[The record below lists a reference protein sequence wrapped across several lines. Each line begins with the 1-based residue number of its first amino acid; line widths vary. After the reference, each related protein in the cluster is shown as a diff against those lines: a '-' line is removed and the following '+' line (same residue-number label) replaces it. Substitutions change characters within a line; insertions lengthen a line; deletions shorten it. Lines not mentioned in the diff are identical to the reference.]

1 MGIDAKKALAAG
13 KKYTK
18 DSLLGV
24 GAIQGKPCQIQS
36 ITPIAGGNRVTFLW
50 VDNSGIEHTSI
61 LDVQNGAQG
70 QRGEKGETG
79 AMGPQ
84 GLTGPQGPQGETGL
98 QGPIGPKGNTGDT
111 GPRGLQGIQGI
122 QGEKGDDGYPFLIYK
137 QYDSLSEFD
146 AGDFPEVGLMFMIM
160 DFIPDTGYPIYRYT
174 AEGEPPYSLI
184 THMNTEGIKGEKG
197 NKGDQGEQGIQG
209 PKGDT
214 GDTGNGIDSMRVGT
228 DSQGDSHLYVTYTD
242 DPEVEVDLGIIAANV
257 PIATNH
263 SLGKVKGGNGTY
275 IEENGEITVVNRLM
289 QGYVTAPDS
298 YIPFADANKIVLN
311 EEDSGTYKKG
321 GIYQLLRTSV
331 TPEGTENPSE
341 EGWYEW
347 DSVHREYILT
357 EDTTVDSGK
366 YYFSFEWML
375 LSANSQEFNTN
386 DFDVV
391 NDTVS
396 LDVSQRTFTG
406 TQAEWNALTTEE
418 KKTYGTV
425 NITDDESTANFD
437 VYSTVETKTNKVW
450 IDGKPIYR
458 VVRHIW
464 DIGNVP
470 ATGYSFSGTTL
481 SGPLTNNAESIIKVV
496 ALCKNSQGSWQELT
510 GNGEQGPAQNF
521 IWLSDTSAYFINGG
535 VLDGAWA
542 IFEYTKTTD

>member
-1 MGIDAKKALAAG
+1 MGIDAKKALAVG
-13 KKYTK
+13 KKYTR
-18 DSLLGV
+18 DSLQGV
-24 GAIQGKPCQIQS
+24 GAIAGKPCQIQS
-36 ITPIAGGNRVTFLW
+36 ITPIAGGNRITFLW

-70 QRGEKGETG
+70 QQGEKGETG

-111 GPRGLQGIQGI
+111 GPQGLQGIQGI

-146 AGDFPEVGLMFMIM
+146 VEDFPEVGLMFMIM

-321 GIYQLLRTSV
+321 GIYQLLRTSIS
-331 TPEGTENPSE
+331 PEGTENPSE

-366 YYFSFEWML
+366 YYFSFEWIL

-386 DFDVV
+386 DFDVM

-396 LDVSQRTFTG
+396 LDVTQRTFTG
-406 TQAEWNALTTEE
+406 TQAEWDALTTAE

-425 NITDDESTANFD
+425 NITDDNDSTPEYYSTA
-437 VYSTVETKTNKVW
+437 ETKTNKVW

-458 VVRHIW
+458 KVFTGTCNNETVVNTDLENMDEITLFQ
-464 DIGNVP
+464 GFTTFTN
-470 ATGYSFSGTTL
+470 GYSAMLPYADSHIVASARLNENNNIFFFIES
-481 SGPLTNNAESIIKVV
+481 PWTNNAYKVII
-496 ALCKNSQGSWQELT
+496 
-510 GNGEQGPAQNF
+510 
-521 IWLSDTSAYFINGG
+521 
-535 VLDGAWA
+535 
-542 IFEYTKTTD
+542 EYTKTTD